1 MNVGGKVLEGG
12 GSEMKSQ
19 TLFVTL
25 LIGTKQVPPSGT
37 SFGTEKC
44 RAAST
49 SEGEEY
55 SHGRLML
62 SYLVRQPPTDPIPHA
77 RDDHGQL

>member
-1 MNVGGKVLEGG
+1 MNVGRKVLEGGG

-44 RAAST
+44 RAAHT
-49 SEGEEY
+49 SEG
-55 SHGRLML
+55 GRG
-62 SYLVRQPPTDPIPHA
+62 A
-77 RDDHGQL
+77 RTGS